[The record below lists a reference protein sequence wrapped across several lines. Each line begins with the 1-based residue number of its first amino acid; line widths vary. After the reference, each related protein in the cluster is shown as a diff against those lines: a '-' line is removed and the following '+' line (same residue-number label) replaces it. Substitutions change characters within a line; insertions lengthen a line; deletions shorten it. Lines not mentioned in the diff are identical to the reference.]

1 MFDQRWQYYR
11 AMSLAT
17 ICLVALCVFT
27 AASLFNKQAQIAR
40 VLRENVASRRA
51 AVEME
56 ECINNIITLE
66 DKRVEEV
73 SPLHDRLGVH
83 LKEIHK
89 VSDEP
94 EEKKLAEQLEQGFA
108 TYLKLWRGL
117 PPRDRDRVLHEES
130 LKRAKLFLE
139 SDVLK
144 PCAEFRLYNGRR
156 LEETTEE
163 HERVLRQL
171 AWGMAGVAGLGG
183 IAGLVLGFGVAR
195 GLSRTIHRLQVQI
208 RDAAGKLDP
217 KAPEIVLTG
226 DGLLIELHEEID
238 NLTLRIEKVVQ
249 ELHDREREVL
259 RAEQLAAVGQL
270 AAGVGHEIR
279 NPLTSIKMLAQAAL
293 EDEEN
298 GLTVEDLRIIE
309 AEIRRMERT
318 LQTFLDFARPPK
330 PERRP
335 VDLKA
340 IVETVI
346 GLTRGRA
353 DKLRVSTHLEF
364 PPEGVVLTADGSQI
378 QQVLVNLVLNALD
391 AMPTGGA
398 LTMRVRRFADRVE
411 LEVLDTGPGVAR
423 EIMPKL
429 FQSFVSN
436 KETGLGLG
444 LVISRRIVE
453 EHGGTIDAAN
463 RPEGGAIFFVRLPTG

>member
-1 MFDQRWQYYR
+1 MFDQRWQFYR

-56 ECINNIITLE
+56 ECINNVIRLE
-66 DKRVEEV
+66 DKRIEEV
-73 SPLHDRLGVH
+73 SPLHDRLREH
-83 LKEIHK
+83 LAEIHK

-94 EEKKLAEQLEQGFA
+94 EEKKLAEQLERGFA
-108 TYLKLWRGL
+108 TYLERWRSL
-117 PPRDRDRVLHEES
+117 PPRNRDRAVHEGALE
-130 LKRAKLFLE
+130 RATLFLK

-226 DGLLIELHEEID
+226 DGLLNELHEEID

-249 ELHDREREVL
+249 ELHEREREVL

-335 VDLKA
+335 IDLKA

-353 DKLRVSTHLEF
+353 DKLRVTTHLEI

-398 LTMRVRRFADRVE
+398 LTLRIRRFADRVE

-463 RPEGGAIFFVRLPTG
+463 RAEGGAIFIVRLPTA

>member
-1 MFDQRWQYYR
+1 MADLRWR
-11 AMSLAT
+11 FFWAVCLAT
-17 ICLVALCVFT
+17 VCLVGLCIFT
-27 AASLFNKQAQIAR
+27 AASLFREQAKIAN

-56 ECINNIITLE
+56 ECLNNVISLE
-66 DKRVEEV
+66 GKRIEELA
-73 SPLHDRLGVH
+73 PLHDRLRVH
-83 LKEIHK
+83 VAEMRR

-94 EEKKLAEQLEQGFA
+94 EEQRLATLLESGFA
-108 TYLKLWRGL
+108 SYMQRWQAL
-117 PPRDRDRVLHEES
+117 P
-130 LKRAKLFLE
+130 AK
-139 SDVLK
+139 
-144 PCAEFRLYNGRR
+144 NQRR
-156 LEETTEE
+156 LEDTTDE

-183 IAGLVLGFGVAR
+183 IAGLVFGFGTAR

-226 DGLLIELHEEID
+226 EGRLLELHEEID
-238 NLTLRIEKVVQ
+238 NLTTQIERVVQ
-249 ELHDREREVL
+249 QLHDREREVL

-279 NPLTSIKMLAQAAL
+279 NPLTSIKMLAQAAI
-293 EDEEN
+293 EDGQA
-298 GLTVEDLRIIE
+298 GLTTEDLRIIE
-309 AEIRRMERT
+309 SEIRRMERT

-335 VDLKA
+335 VNLNM
-340 IVETVI
+340 IIETVI

-353 DKLRVSTHLEF
+353 DKQHVTTHLEL
-364 PPEGVVLTADGSQI
+364 PLGGVTITADGSQI

-391 AMPTGGA
+391 AMPSGGR
-398 LTMRVRRFADRVE
+398 LMLCVRQSSDRVE
-411 LEVLDTGPGVAR
+411 LEVDDTGPGVSR
-423 EIMPKL
+423 DILPKL

-453 EHGGTIDAAN
+453 DHGGTIDAAN
-463 RPEGGAIFFVRLPTG
+463 RPEGGATFYVRLPAA

>member
-1 MFDQRWQYYR
+1 MFDQRWQFYR

-56 ECINNIITLE
+56 ECINNVIRLE
-66 DKRVEEV
+66 DKRIEEV
-73 SPLHDRLGVH
+73 SPLHDRLREH
-83 LKEIHK
+83 LAEIHK

-94 EEKKLAEQLEQGFA
+94 EEKKLAEQLERGFA
-108 TYLKLWRGL
+108 TYLERWRSL
-117 PPRDRDRVLHEES
+117 PPRNRDRAVHEGALE
-130 LKRAKLFLE
+130 RATLFLK

-249 ELHDREREVL
+249 ELHEREREVL

-335 VDLKA
+335 IDLKA

-353 DKLRVSTHLEF
+353 DKLRVTTHLEI

-463 RPEGGAIFFVRLPTG
+463 RAEGGAIFIVRLPTA